1 MPSESFEDELGLF
14 RGAFEALTESRPFP
28 WQEDLYLRFFS
39 RGMFPSSCN
48 LPTGLGKTSVIAI
61 WLIALAHHP
70 EKLHRRLV
78 YVVNRRTVVDQTT
91 SEVERLGGNL
101 RRACLFEPLRSLCAL
116 PLKEGESPLAIS
128 TLRGQFA
135 DNREWSRD
143 PARPAVIAGTV
154 DMIGSRLLFSGYGVG
169 FKGRPLQAGFLS
181 QDVLL
186 VHDEAHLEPAF
197 QILLV
202 EISAEQKCCGEL
214 DNFHVMPL
222 TATSRSNGTGRV
234 LELTEQE
241 KNPPKELPT
250 PPTEPVHVVWQR
262 LKAKKAVEFH
272 AVNRDNVA
280 RDIGQLA
287 LRHKNS
293 GKTIL
298 IFVRLLEDVEKI
310 RQALKKN
317 VDEAQVQTL
326 TGTLRGL
333 ERDELANNE
342 VFRRFFLSPSKE
354 SRTVYLICTS
364 AGEVGIDISADHM
377 VCDLTPLD
385 SMTQRF
391 GRVNR
396 RGEGAAEID
405 LVYESD
411 PDPKKGQQAFE
422 RARWK
427 TQQF

>member
-1 MPSESFEDELGLF
+1 M
-14 RGAFEALTESRPFP
+14 
-28 WQEDLYLRFFS
+28 
-39 RGMFPSSCN
+39 
-48 LPTGLGKTSVIAI
+48 
-61 WLIALAHHP
+61 
-70 EKLHRRLV
+70 
-78 YVVNRRTVVDQTT
+78 
-91 SEVERLGGNL
+91 
-101 RRACLFEPLRSLCAL
+101 FEPLRSLCAL

-197 QILLV
+197 QTLLV
-202 EISAEQKCCGEL
+202 EISAEQKRCGEL

-222 TATSRSNGTGRV
+222 TATSRSNGTGRA

-241 KNPPKELPT
+241 KNPPEELPT

-293 GKTIL
+293 RKTVL
-298 IFVRLLEDVEKI
+298 IFVRLIEDVEKI
-310 RQALKKN
+310 RQALKKD
-317 VDEAQVQTL
+317 VDEAQVRTL
-326 TGTLRGL
+326 TGTLRGF
-333 ERDELANNE
+333 ERDELANN
-342 VFRRFFLSPSKE
+342 
-354 SRTVYLICTS
+354 
-364 AGEVGIDISADHM
+364 
-377 VCDLTPLD
+377 
-385 SMTQRF
+385 
-391 GRVNR
+391 
-396 RGEGAAEID
+396 
-405 LVYESD
+405 
-411 PDPKKGQQAFE
+411 
-422 RARWK
+422 
-427 TQQF
+427 